1 MVRAQTF
8 RIGERFEIAKA
19 LSQEVKRLAWKR
31 RLWALMAAFGVL
43 VASASSVLL
52 AFAILLRFA
61 ELVPALAFI
70 WLARFGIALG
80 TVSSMLSIWL
90 GVRWLFRE
98 RLNQV
103 LRAIDDAVGGET
115 FRNAFDLA
123 NLREDETFVSPQF
136 ARIAIAEAWRKWQ
149 EANGNGLAST
159 LTAHHRKRAF
169 VAWAIALPLLCSVL
183 LSVRFGWLSFP
194 SFLELYRDA
203 QAISAFEKHGRLR
216 LSVLWNGKE
225 ATREMTVLKGS
236 IVTAEVEASS
246 QRLPLPKRLQVW
258 LAWQVDGKVERTRM
272 EKVGDG
278 VFRAELTAAESGV
291 LYAFSGKVESNR
303 IRLQVVLP
311 PQIAE
316 WLVTVEP
323 PSYTDLPSETFSS
336 PKWQPLTVLKGS
348 KVAVLG
354 TATESLTEA
363 RTEFAD
369 SRSLLPT
376 NSLSVEDRTVK
387 WEGVVLAPVKM
398 RLQFVDKFGFVG
410 ETDWLTINIR
420 PDNPPKVVVSV
431 SSDSAVA
438 GGFLPLTVRAEDDFG
453 VSEVSLQLGLGD
465 AKQPPISPLSVPLNI
480 APSQQVEQT
489 LALPIPADAAGKVLW
504 VRAIAKDN
512 DAISG
517 PKSASSKWLSVRIRE
532 PEELA
537 GTLQE
542 WLERLKV
549 WESWLQKGEWAKAQQ
564 ELSRWLQRW
573 RELIQQAQWSETPLT
588 HQWLAEWLSH
598 WQEHLRQK
606 DLEGALQELWQMQRA
621 LERSLAEQKLAE
633 LAQEISAL
641 RAQQET
647 IHDALR
653 RHARPSSLAS
663 NQQQIAERTNEF
675 VEKLKREADRWEKL
689 DEPTVAFALQDV
701 ARILQRRPT
710 EQAMRQAQGAMEQ
723 ELREMALLR
732 THEALT
738 DLREAEER
746 LTSPTQSPLA
756 QLYRRERNLLAQL
769 LEQTERLR
777 RDQTLLRQE
786 TENPQ
791 PSSLSTPKVSPQL
804 PSKILS
810 PPSPPEWGEVE
821 SLTPKREP
829 ALQTP
834 QQSLAERQ
842 QQLRQRTE
850 QMRRPLSEAL
860 RAVPQLSPEA
870 LHNLQEATAQMSDAA
885 KTLQQGLSE
894 AIRQQ
899 ATRHQRAAESALQR
913 LAENL
918 RQALTMEQGTA
929 TQQMGAG
936 ENEAMALAQRQAQ
949 ILRETQRLH
958 RQQMQGQT
966 PSQMRLR
973 QLGAEEGTIRN
984 ALSRMEGFFGD
995 ALPPELRQR
1004 MQQSSQHLRWL
1015 EQNLPEGRLG
1025 KDAQQRQQHVL
1036 ETLLQLAQ
1044 VLSGQQGNQQ
1054 GQQQARQGQTPSRPD
1069 INWGRFVEH
1078 GPPMRQVP
1086 EALQGA
1092 KGGASFA
1099 EPAKS
1104 ISVPPP
1110 TPSTMLR
1117 PSVLPAY
1124 RDSVRKYQQQIR

>member
-1 MVRAQTF
+1 MVRVQTF
-8 RIGERFEIAKA
+8 HIGERFEIAKA

-31 RLWALMAAFGVL
+31 RLWALLAAFGLL
-43 VASASSVLL
+43 VAFVSSVLL
-52 AFAILLRFA
+52 AFAMLLYFA
-61 ELVPALAFI
+61 EIVPPLAFV
-70 WLARFGIALG
+70 WLSHIGIALG
-80 TVSSMLSIWL
+80 VILSAL
-90 GVRWLFRE
+90 SVLVGVRWLFRE

-123 NLREDETFVSPQF
+123 NLHEDETFVSPQF

-149 EANGNGLAST
+149 EANSNGLAKA
-159 LTAHHRKRAF
+159 LTASHRKRA
-169 VAWAIALPLLCSVL
+169 VAVWAFAIPLSVL
-183 LSVRFGWLSFP
+183 ALLSAGLGWLSL
-194 SFLELYRDA
+194 SALLELYRDA
-203 QAISAFEKHGRLR
+203 QAVLAFEKHGRLR

-225 ATREMTVLKGS
+225 AARELTVLKGS
-236 IVTAEVEASS
+236 IITAEVEASS
-246 QRLPLPKRLQVW
+246 QHFPLPKRLQVW
-258 LAWQVDGKVERTRM
+258 LAWQVDRKVERRRM

-278 VFRAELTAAESGV
+278 VFRAELTAVKSGV

-311 PQIAE
+311 PQVAE

-323 PSYTDLPSETFSS
+323 PSYTNLPSETFSLA
-336 PKWQPLTVLKGS
+336 KWQPLTVLKGS
-348 KVAVLG
+348 KVILLG

-363 RTEFAD
+363 RPEFAD
-369 SRSLLPT
+369 SNPSLLA

-387 WEGVVLAPVKM
+387 WEGVVLAPIKM
-398 RLQFVDKFGFVG
+398 RLRLVDKFGFVG

-431 SSDSAVA
+431 SSDSVVA

-453 VSEVSLQLGLGD
+453 VSEVSLQLGLGNE
-465 AKQPPISPLSVPLNI
+465 KQPPASPLSVPLNVV
-480 APSQQVEQT
+480 PSQQVEQT
-489 LALPIPADAAGKVLW
+489 LALPIPADATGKVLW
-504 VRAIAKDN
+504 VRAVAKDN
-512 DAISG
+512 DAVSG
-517 PKSASSKWLSVRIRE
+517 AKSTSSKWLPVKIRE

-549 WESWLQKGEWAKAQQ
+549 WESWLQKGEWAKVRQ

-573 RELIQQAQWSETPLT
+573 QELIQQAQWSETPLT
-588 HQWLAEWLSH
+588 HQWLSEWLSH

-621 LERSLAEQKLAE
+621 LERSLAEQKLTE

-641 RAQQET
+641 RAQQEA
-647 IHDALR
+647 IHDVLR

-663 NQQQIAERTNEF
+663 NQQQIAERTKEF
-675 VEKLKREADRWEKL
+675 VEKLQREADRWEKL
-689 DEPTVAFALQDV
+689 DEPTIAFALQDV
-701 ARILQRRPT
+701 ARILQQRPT
-710 EQAMRQAQGAMEQ
+710 EQAMRQAKGAMEQ
-723 ELREMALLR
+723 ELRDMALLR

-777 RDQTLLRQE
+777 RDQSSLRRE
-786 TENPQ
+786 TENPL
-791 PSSLSTPKVSPQL
+791 LSNLPTSKALPQL
-804 PSKILS
+804 PKNILA
-810 PPSPPEWGEVE
+810 PPSPPGWGEVE
-821 SLTPKREP
+821 SLTSKREP
-829 ALQTP
+829 TLQVS
-834 QQSLAERQ
+834 QQNLSERQ
-842 QQLRQRTE
+842 QQLQQRAE
-850 QMRRPLSEAL
+850 RMQRPLSEAL
-860 RAVPQLSPEA
+860 RAVPQLLPEA
-870 LHNLQEATAQMSDAA
+870 LHNLQEAIAQMSDAA
-885 KTLQQGLSE
+885 RTLQQGFNE
-894 AIRQQ
+894 PVRQQ
-899 ATRHQRAAESALQR
+899 AVRHQQAAESALQQ
-913 LAENL
+913 LAENI

-929 TQQMGAG
+929 TQRIGAG

-949 ILRETQRLH
+949 ILRETRRLH
-958 RQQMQGQT
+958 QQQRQGRM
-966 PSQMRLR
+966 PSQTQLK

-984 ALSRMEGFFGD
+984 ALGRMEGFFGD

-1025 KDAQQRQQHVL
+1025 NDAQQRQQHVL

-1044 VLSGQQGNQQ
+1044 ILSGQQGNQQ

-1086 EALQGA
+1086 EALQGV

-1099 EPAKS
+1099 EPTKS

-1124 RDSVRKYQQQIR
+1124 RNAVRRYQQQIR

>member
-8 RIGERFEIAKA
+8 RIGERFEIARA
-19 LSQEVKRLAWKR
+19 LFQAVKWLAWKR
-31 RLWALMAAFGVL
+31 RLLALLAAFGLL
-43 VASASSVLL
+43 VASVSSVLL
-52 AFAILLRFA
+52 AFTILLRFA
-61 ELVPALAFI
+61 EILPALTFI
-70 WLARFGIALG
+70 WLARFVIALG
-80 TVSSMLSIWL
+80 IVSSALSIWV
-90 GVRWLFRE
+90 GVRWLVRE
-98 RLNQV
+98 RLDQV
-103 LRAIDDAVGGET
+103 LRAVDDAFGGET

-136 ARIAIAEAWRKWQ
+136 ARVAIAEAWRKWQ
-149 EANGNGLAST
+149 EANSNGLAKT
-159 LTAHHRKRAF
+159 LTTSHRKRA
-169 VAWAIALPLLCSVL
+169 VAVWTFTVPLLVL
-183 LSVRFGWLSFP
+183 VVLSVRFGWLSL
-194 SFLELYRDA
+194 SAFLEFYRDA
-203 QAISAFEKHGRLR
+203 QAVLAFEKQGRLR
-216 LSVLWNGKE
+216 LSVIWSGKE
-225 ATREMTVLKGS
+225 TAGEMTVLKS
-236 IVTAEVEASS
+236 SVVTAEVEASS
-246 QRLPLPKRLQVW
+246 QNLPLPKRLQVW
-258 LAWQVDGKVERTRM
+258 LVWQAGEKVERAQM

-278 VFRAELTAAESGV
+278 EFKAKLVVTESSV
-291 LYAFSGKVESNR
+291 LYAVSGRVKSNR
-303 IRLQVVLP
+303 VKIQAVAP
-311 PQIAE
+311 PRIAE

-323 PSYTDLPSETFSS
+323 PSYTNLPSETFSLA
-336 PKWQPLTVLKGS
+336 KWQTLTVLKGS
-348 KVAVLG
+348 KVTALG
-354 TATESLTEA
+354 TATESLTDA
-363 RTEFAD
+363 RPEFAD
-369 SRSLLPT
+369 NFSLPSA

-398 RLQFVDKFGFVG
+398 RLRLVDKFGFVG
-410 ETDWLTINIR
+410 ETDWLTINTR
-420 PDNPPKVVVSV
+420 PDNPPKVTVLAG
-431 SSDSAVA
+431 SDSTVA

-453 VSEVSLQLGLGD
+453 VSEVSLQFGLGD
-465 AKQPPISPLSVPLNI
+465 EKQPPNSPLSVPLNI

-504 VRAIAKDN
+504 VRAVAKDN
-512 DAISG
+512 DAVSG
-517 PKSASSKWLSVRIRE
+517 AKLASSNWLSVPIRE

-542 WLERLKV
+542 WLERLRV
-549 WESWLQKGEWAKAQQ
+549 WESWLQKGEWEKAQQ

-573 RELIQQAQWSETPLT
+573 QELIQQAQWSETPLT
-588 HQWLAEWLSH
+588 HQWLANWLSH
-598 WQEHLRQK
+598 WQGHLQRK

-633 LAQEISAL
+633 LAQEITAL
-641 RAQQET
+641 RAQQEAL
-647 IHDALR
+647 HDALR

-663 NQQQIAERTNEF
+663 NQQQVAERTKEF
-675 VEKLKREADRWEKL
+675 FEELKREADRWEKL

-701 ARILQRRPT
+701 VRILQQRPT

-777 RDQTLLRQE
+777 RDQSSLRRE

-804 PSKILS
+804 PSKLLS
-810 PPSPPEWGEVE
+810 PPSPPDWGEVE
-821 SLTPKREP
+821 SLTAKREP
-829 ALQTP
+829 TLQA
-834 QQSLAERQ
+834 QQRSLAERQ
-842 QQLRQRTE
+842 QQLRQRAE
-850 QMRRPLSEAL
+850 QLRRPLNEAL

-885 KTLQQGLSE
+885 KALQQGLSE
-894 AIRQQ
+894 TIRRQ
-899 ATRHQRAAESALQR
+899 AARHQRAAESALQQ

-918 RQALTMEQGTA
+918 RQALMMEQGTA

-958 RQQMQGQT
+958 QRQMQGQN

-973 QLGAEEGTIRN
+973 QLGSEEGAIRN

-1025 KDAQQRQQHVL
+1025 KDAQQKQQHVL

-1044 VLSGQQGNQQ
+1044 ILSGQQGNQQ
-1054 GQQQARQGQTPSRPD
+1054 GQQQTRQGQTPSRPD

-1086 EALQGA
+1086 EALQGV

-1099 EPAKS
+1099 EPTRS